1 MIEGLSEGSPRFV
14 RIEVTFFKKMNM
26 TKLDKRILAYFEAS
40 DKFRKDLSGYWLL
53 KMQEHREW
61 IENDIRK
68 REKEEV
74 ERLQTKLFG

>member
-1 MIEGLSEGSPRFV
+1 MVASV
-14 RIEVTFFKKMNM
+14 RENRGDVFFLKMNM
-26 TKLDKRILAYFEAS
+26 TKLDKRILAYSEAS
-40 DKFRKDLSGYWLL
+40 DKCRKDLSGYWLL

>member
-1 MIEGLSEGSPRFV
+1 MVASV
-14 RIEVTFFKKMNM
+14 RENRGDVFLKMNM

-40 DKFRKDLSGYWLL
+40 DKFRKDLSSYWLL